1 MVFDVVVDVLVVGGG
16 AIAPVQDLLSGQV
29 LAEQRLVVVDVLDL
43 HLLRSRGGAVTG
55 RRMQTGR
62 EPGRRGTARIAGA
75 GRAGRAGWCDVA
87 ATSRSSVPAGNAYDR
102 SSIRSAPRAIGT
114 DV

>member
-1 MVFDVVVDVLVVGGG
+1 MFDVVVDDPAVGGG
-16 AIAPVQDLLSGQV
+16 AFAPVQDLLAGQV
-29 LAEQRLVVVDVLDL
+29 LAEQLLVVLDVVEL

-55 RRMQTGR
+55 RRTQTGR
-62 EPGRRGTARIAGA
+62 EPGRRAAARIAEA

-102 SSIRSAPRAIGT
+102 SSTRSAPRAIDI

>member
-1 MVFDVVVDVLVVGGG
+1 MHGGEERPGEKVLCRLPVVFDVVVDVLVVGGG
-16 AIAPVQDLLSGQV
+16 AFAPVQDLLAGQV
-29 LAEQRLVVVDVLDL
+29 PAEQLLVVVDVLDL
-43 HLLRSRGGAVTG
+43 HLLRSR
-55 RRMQTGR
+55 
-62 EPGRRGTARIAGA
+62 RG
-75 GRAGRAGWCDVA
+75 CDVA